1 MAELLFTSPSE
12 LAETT
17 ILGGNVDID
26 KYTFNILS
34 VQISVIEPLLGT
46 LLYDKIVTDL
56 TADNLSGLYLTLYNE
71 FIKPITKHEAVAEYI
86 EVCSYT
92 LDNGGLYKHQPD
104 NAEVV
109 DKEEAQF
116 LAGKYHAVAQMYIQR
131 FEKWICKNQLTE
143 YKCYQ
148 DEVNARKDMKLTAG
162 WYLGGRE
169 YDKDSVFPYGGTSG
183 DFLELE

>member
-26 KYTFNILS
+26 KYTFSILS

-46 LLYDKIVTDL
+46 LLYDKIVEEVTNDTL
-56 TADNLSGLYLTLYNE
+56 TGLYETLYNE
-71 FIKPITKHEAVAEYI
+71 FVKPITKNEAIAEYI
-86 EVCSYT
+86 EVCSYM
-92 LDNGGLYKHQPD
+92 LDNGGLFKHQPD

-116 LAGKYHAVAQMYIQR
+116 LSGKYHAVSQMYIQR
-131 FEKWICKNQLTE
+131 FNKWICKNPITE
-143 YKCYQ
+143 YKTYQ
-148 DEVNARKDMKLTAG
+148 DEVNASKDMKVTSG
-162 WYLGGRE
+162 WYLGGTNSLPWYLDE
-169 YDKDSVFPYGGTSG
+169 SNS
-183 DFLELE
+183 